1 MQSSVV
7 MPKLAGT
14 RTYLGRYDL
23 SMTNNPADVCH
34 DGRRVAHRDHHVGI
48 CHRSYQHRSG
58 LELKHLLNV
67 DTRTGPDPSRARSGP
82 VRMASLVE
90 DDADRPLAPPEDF
103 YTEATGA
110 STSDGWGE

>member
-1 MQSSVV
+1 
-7 MPKLAGT
+7 MPKPAGT

-23 SMTNNPADVCH
+23 SMTNNPPDVCN

-58 LELKHLLNV
+58 LELKHLFNV
-67 DTRTGPDPSRARSGP
+67 GHEGTGPNPVPELAGAP

-90 DDADRPLAPPEDF
+90 DDAGRPLAPPED
-103 YTEATGA
+103 ALH
-110 STSDGWGE
+110 